1 MRLRLRLLLYVKV
14 NQQVHDIH
22 RLLRLLCRPSGP
34 LQLVFEV
41 PHALQD
47 MNLARGGSLEPL
59 EAARALALFLAII
72 FFFTLGLSL
81 LGLGLLQLAGHSRC
95 RADPQV

>member
-1 MRLRLRLLLYVKV
+1 
-14 NQQVHDIH
+14 
-22 RLLRLLCRPSGP
+22 
-34 LQLVFEV
+34 
-41 PHALQD
+41 

-59 EAARALALFLAII
+59 EAAIALALFLAII

-81 LGLGLLQLAGHSRC
+81 LGLGLLLLAGHSRC